1 MSVPHRRHHLTLD
14 LEADSLVDLVGV
26 LHYLADEL
34 EVEGRDQR
42 DIRSAGYATT
52 YVATLR
58 TDPTQT
64 GDRYRQQLTRRH
76 DEGDTGK

>member
-1 MSVPHRRHHLTLD
+1 MPVPHRRHHLTLD
-14 LEADSLVDLVGV
+14 LEADSLLDLVGV

-42 DIRSAGYATT
+42 DIRSAGFATT
-52 YVATLR
+52 FVATLR

-64 GDRYRQQLTRRH
+64 GDRYRRQLTQR
-76 DEGDTGK
+76 DEEA